1 MDFFESQ
8 HKAHRKT
15 GRLVVLFVLAV
26 IAIILTVHVVLAL
39 IFSGVAASQGHAGQA
54 PPNLLLDPRM
64 FLGVTVVVSLI
75 VMLASALKMGQLR
88 GGGRVVA
95 ESLGG
100 RLLDPGSVD
109 PTERKIL
116 NVVEEMSIA
125 SGVPVPPVYLLDDER
140 AINAFAAGFSPS
152 DAVIGVT
159 RGCVELLDRDQLQ
172 GVMAHE
178 FSHILNG
185 DMRLNIRLIGVI
197 FGILVIGMIG
207 QMILRSLRY
216 STPRRSNSKNGGGA
230 ILMILAVG
238 LALMII
244 GALGVF
250 FGNLIKAA
258 ISRQR
263 EFLADASAVQFTRY
277 PDGIAG
283 ALKKIGGYT
292 YHAQLVHPKADE
304 ASHMYFGEG
313 VTSWLG
319 GAMATHPPLAE
330 RIRRIDPGWDGKFP
344 DVEPPQYVKQ
354 DQDQRRRRMA
364 QMTQQRQAMA
374 MAAPGIATGAAIP
387 AAVVGAIPGAGLI
400 GSIGNPTQEH
410 VDYAAVLLDQL
421 DDQLRAAVREPYGS
435 RALIYALLLDRDDA
449 VRRNQVETLQ
459 KQADPRVAALTLKL
473 ADVAAN
479 VDPAAR
485 LPLIDLAMPALR
497 QLAEMQ
503 YRIFRGNVDA
513 LIEADQRINIFEWT
527 LRRILLRHLDSHF
540 EQTRRPV
547 VQYYNLRGL
556 RDECSLLLSLLA
568 YVGHTDKEA
577 GAAAFRAGASA
588 MGLSDLSPLPP
599 GQCSMA
605 AFGQALD
612 KLNQVAA
619 PAKRPIIA
627 GAVACIAS
635 DRQATI
641 REVELLRAICDT
653 LDCPVPP
660 LLPGQALV

>member
-39 IFSGVAASQGHAGQA
+39 IFSGVAASQGHGGQA
-54 PPNLLLDPRM
+54 PPNLLIDPRM
-64 FLGVTVVVSLI
+64 FLGVTAVVSLI
-75 VMLASALKMGQLR
+75 VMMASLLKMGQLR

-100 RLLDPGSVD
+100 RLLDPGSAN
-109 PTERKIL
+109 PQERKIL
-116 NVVEEMSIA
+116 NVVEEMAIA
-125 SGVPVPPVYLLDDER
+125 SGVPVPPVYLLDNER

-197 FGILVIGMIG
+197 FGILVLGMIG

-216 STPRRSNSKNGGGA
+216 STPRRSSNKNGGGA

-283 ALKKIGGYT
+283 ALKRIGGYT
-292 YHAQLVHPKADE
+292 YHAQLVHPKAAE

-313 VTSWLG
+313 VTSWMG
-319 GAMATHPPLAE
+319 GMMATHPPLEE
-330 RIRRIDPGWDGKFP
+330 RIRRIDPRWDGKFP
-344 DVEPPQYVKQ
+344 DVEPPDYIKQ
-354 DQDQRRRRMA
+354 DQQQRRQRMDELTRR
-364 QMTQQRQAMA
+364 R
-374 MAAPGIATGAAIP
+374 AAAAAAVTGTAAI
-387 AAVVGAIPGAGLI
+387 AAGLI
-400 GSIGNPTQEH
+400 GTIGKPTQEH
-410 VDYAAVLLDQL
+410 VDYAAVLLEQL
-421 DDQLRAAVREPYGS
+421 DDQLRSAAREPYGA
-435 RALIYALLLDRDDA
+435 RALIYALLLDRDEV
-449 VRRNQVETLQ
+449 VRRKQVETLQ

-473 ADVAAN
+473 ADVAAR
-479 VDPAAR
+479 VDAAAR

-513 LIEADQRINIFEWT
+513 LIEADERVNIFEWT
-527 LRRILLRHLDSHF
+527 LRRILLRHLDSQF
-540 EQTRRPV
+540 ERTHRPV

-556 RDECSLLLSLLA
+556 RDECSLLLSLLT

-588 MGLSDLSPLPP
+588 MGLADLSPRAP
-599 GQCSMA
+599 GDCSME

-627 GAVACIAS
+627 GALACIAS
-635 DRQATI
+635 DRKATI
-641 REVELLRAICDT
+641 QEVELLRAICDT

-660 LLPGQALV
+660 LLPGQALN